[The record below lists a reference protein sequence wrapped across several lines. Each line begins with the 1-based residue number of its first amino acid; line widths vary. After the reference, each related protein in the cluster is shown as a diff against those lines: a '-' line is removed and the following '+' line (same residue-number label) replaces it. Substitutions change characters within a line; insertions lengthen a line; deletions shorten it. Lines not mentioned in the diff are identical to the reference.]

1 MTITVCPFCGIASE
15 EAHDSQEACIRA
27 LHQEIEKARHL
38 LESSGPP
45 AIDLPA
51 GVSVKAGVNVEAGV
65 SVEAGFS
72 RPGDRSDHGPDS
84 E

>member
-27 LHQEIEKARHL
+27 LHQEIEKARQL
-38 LESSGPP
+38 LESSEPP
-45 AIDLPA
+45 AIHLPA
-51 GVSVKAGVNVEAGV
+51 GAV
-65 SVEAGFS
+65 VEAGFS